1 MKLPVS
7 PYNTRQEQY
16 RDDPWKMLMVCFM
29 LNQTSHKQV
38 DQIRDEFFS
47 RYPNAQAFLD
57 GKDAEI
63 VELIKPLGFYNRR
76 LKAWKQFCQ
85 QWVDLNTDSPSLAQL
100 IELKGV
106 GKYALD
112 SWKVFQLYEYDTK
125 VEDHVLNWYV
135 DWAKAEV
142 ERIKREAGELEPYV
156 VYYLHYKDERQM
168 DPAWMKHF
176 DYSACVMARTTNE
189 AIEKVKA
196 LASKQ
201 SNGTTHVRVYGV
213 CKGRP
218 EWVNENSPIF
228 TDEAAYKKR
237 KNEIMQMINS
247 PHVNA
252 FNRNQ

>member
-1 MKLPVS
+1 MKLPIS

-38 DQIRDEFFS
+38 DQIREEFFT

-57 GKDAEI
+57 AGDSEI

-76 LKAWKQFCQ
+76 CKAWKEFCR
-85 QWVDLNTDSPSLAQL
+85 QWMDLNTEAPTLAQL

-112 SWKVFQLYEYDTK
+112 SWKVFQLYEYDTE

-135 DWAKAEV
+135 EWAKQEV
-142 ERIKREAGELEPYV
+142 ERIKRDGKEYAPHV
-156 VYYLHYKDERQM
+156 VYYIHYRDDRFM
-168 DPAWMKHF
+168 DPAWMSHG
-176 DYSACVMARTTNE
+176 DYAACVMARTVNE

-196 LASKQ
+196 IADKQ
-201 SNGTTHVRVYGV
+201 SDGRTHIKVMGV
-213 CKGRP
+213 SKGEP
-218 EWVNENSPIF
+218 DWVNEESPIF
-228 TDEAAYKKR
+228 TNEEEYRKR
-237 KNEIMQMINS
+237 KNEIIKMINS
-247 PHVNA
+247 PHVNS
-252 FNRNQ
+252 FNR